1 MENRKILTAVKN
13 ILPLSLIVLSAV
25 LSRILPHPPNFA
37 PISGIALF
45 SGSYLSGFNAFL
57 LPLGIMFLSD
67 MIIGFHSTIL
77 YVYGS
82 FFLIVCLGKL
92 LRKKNSFISLATTS
106 FASSLIF
113 FIITNFGVW
122 LNGGLYTKNLQGLEQ
137 SYIMALPFFKN
148 TIAGDFFYAF
158 LLFYS
163 FQFLTLLINKVVFVN
178 KTS

>member
-1 MENRKILTAVKN
+1 MENRKILKVIKN
-13 ILPLSLIVLSAV
+13 ILPPLLLVAAAV
-25 LSRILPHPPNFA
+25 LARVLPHPPNFA
-37 PISGIALF
+37 PLTGIALF
-45 SGSYLSGFNAFL
+45 SGSYLSGFNMFL

-67 MIIGFHSTIL
+67 LIIGFHSTMI

-82 FFLIVCLGKL
+82 FFLIVFLGKYL
-92 LRKKNSFISLATTS
+92 QKKNSFISLSGAS

-122 LNGGLYTKNLQGLEQ
+122 LNGGLYTKNLQGLKQ

>member
-163 FQFLTLLINKVVFVN
+163 FQFLTLLINKVVF
-178 KTS
+178 

>member
-137 SYIMALPFFKN
+137 SYIVALPFFKN